1 MLRNFLTV
9 GGWTM
14 LSRVLGLVRDQLL
27 AAFMGAGALQDA
39 YQVACRLPNM
49 FRRLFGEGAFNA
61 AFVPLFSSVLVTE
74 GADEA
79 RHFARR
85 TLGVMLAW
93 LVFLCVLGECFMPA
107 VLRAIAPG
115 FLQSGER
122 YALAVTLSRITFP
135 YLVMICA
142 AALLAGVLNGLHR
155 FSMASAAY
163 LAFNIVG
170 IAAILGAACFSANVA
185 IVAAWGVTLSGVVQ
199 LGLLMW
205 ACEKANFGLVPLW
218 PRLTPRIRVLL
229 RRMVPGLVGSG
240 VGQINL
246 TIDTIIGTLLP
257 AGSVSLMYFADRIN
271 QLPLGVLGSAAGT
284 TLLPVLTRHL
294 AAGDHE
300 GAHTAQNRS
309 IEYVLLLTLPA
320 VAGILVLADPIMV
333 VLFGHGSFTEHDA
346 LLSAQSLRAYAIGLP
361 AFVLVKVLSPAFF
374 ARGDTRTPVII
385 GIAILVVNLLLNLAF
400 MKPLAHVGPPLASSL
415 AAGLNVA
422 SLAVILRVRA
432 VLYVPRLLLVR
443 MGLVCLAALGMA
455 CGVGAAMWEMPFPAH
470 ILPRLFWLGLMVS
483 GGSVL
488 YVVLLCLTGIMHFRQ
503 LVSIPGRLK
512 RGGRNKGA

>member
-1 MLRNFLTV
+1 
-9 GGWTM
+9 
-14 LSRVLGLVRDQLL
+14 
-27 AAFMGAGALQDA
+27 
-39 YQVACRLPNM
+39 
-49 FRRLFGEGAFNA
+49 
-61 AFVPLFSSVLVTE
+61 
-74 GADEA
+74 
-79 RHFARR
+79 
-85 TLGVMLAW
+85 
-93 LVFLCVLGECFMPA
+93 
-107 VLRAIAPG
+107 
-115 FLQSGER
+115 
-122 YALAVTLSRITFP
+122 
-135 YLVMICA
+135 
-142 AALLAGVLNGLHR
+142 
-155 FSMASAAY
+155 
-163 LAFNIVG
+163 
-170 IAAILGAACFSANVA
+170 
-185 IVAAWGVTLSGVVQ
+185 
-199 LGLLMW
+199 
-205 ACEKANFGLVPLW
+205 
-218 PRLTPRIRVLL
+218 
-229 RRMVPGLVGSG
+229 MVPGLVGSG

-455 CGVGAAMWEMPFPAH
+455 CGVGAAMWEMPFPTH

-503 LVSIPGRLK
+503 LVSVPGRLK